1 MLQLD
6 KLELMTEDARK
17 QNITELRRM
26 LWRTQISK
34 AKQNIH
40 NWSYQLTLDECIG
53 DYESQ
58 MSIDIGEHM
67 TPGDNGDDSYTPMS
81 ETRLISEPMSV
92 RASVEQALDKI
103 TRKIIDDDMNAEKRN
118 IRAAADRAHSSQQE
132 TFPMFQTI
140 QSGGRSRRDQFE
152 NDTRDHN
159 SYQHLQNTPRY
170 VYA

>member
-67 TPGDNGDDSYTPMS
+67 TPGDNGDGSYTPMS
-81 ETRLISEPMSV
+81 ETRLVNRSMSSSGSDV
-92 RASVEQALDKI
+92 QTTVEQASDHF
-103 TRKIIDDDMNAEKRN
+103 TRKIIDKDINAEN
-118 IRAAADRAHSSQQE
+118 MNLTVTSD
-132 TFPMFQTI
+132 
-140 QSGGRSRRDQFE
+140 
-152 NDTRDHN
+152 
-159 SYQHLQNTPRY
+159 
-170 VYA
+170 